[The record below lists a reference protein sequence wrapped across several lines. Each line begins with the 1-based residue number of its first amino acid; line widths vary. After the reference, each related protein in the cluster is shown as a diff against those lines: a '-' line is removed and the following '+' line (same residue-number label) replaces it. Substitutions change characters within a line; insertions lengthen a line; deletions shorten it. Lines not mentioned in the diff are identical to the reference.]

1 MENETGILNLD
12 CFNNYKKTKEA
23 ILNSK
28 VIEDN
33 IIINEFFI
41 VIDDCAD
48 HLRQFGNFEN
58 SIKEISD
65 FLYEKDSSWWINL
78 LIDKIFDN
86 FTGNISKNYDENL
99 FKTMK
104 KAESTVKYTELSS
117 ITNHKSSLFIYI
129 FLLISMINKNNDV
142 KLLEKAASRINE
154 KNILSDKI
162 DIFIFWMIM
171 RILINSKKIEWRDK
185 EHIFWNWNKNPDF
198 NFFNKENFN
207 TIPFELIFQFEIFSM
222 NIYIFIF
229 NFIELLKSI
238 KNIKDDRKEC
248 LRKELLE
255 PIISS
260 LNRDI
265 EESLKIVNKDYFDFN
280 ELLHLHE
287 NLCLSL
293 ANTDFLNRIIQ
304 NIIPIKKEEKKK
316 LEEAC
321 YLYDLLDLEFKE
333 KIEIKKTESPDFII
347 KTKNNER
354 IGIEL
359 IRIESEKEHK
369 ERTDYYSEMFYID
382 PSGSDL
388 INQVIT
394 KIQEKFKK
402 CNRYNEKRANG
413 EFDKLWLYVHSSI
426 PSKTSTKNIILNY
439 TNNSAP
445 LIERIRDLARDE
457 NNCFNAIVWNNNK
470 ILLK

>member
-1 MENETGILNLD
+1 
-12 CFNNYKKTKEA
+12 
-23 ILNSK
+23 
-28 VIEDN
+28 
-33 IIINEFFI
+33 
-41 VIDDCAD
+41 
-48 HLRQFGNFEN
+48 
-58 SIKEISD
+58 
-65 FLYEKDSSWWINL
+65 
-78 LIDKIFDN
+78 
-86 FTGNISKNYDENL
+86 
-99 FKTMK
+99 
-104 KAESTVKYTELSS
+104 
-117 ITNHKSSLFIYI
+117 
-129 FLLISMINKNNDV
+129 
-142 KLLEKAASRINE
+142 
-154 KNILSDKI
+154 
-162 DIFIFWMIM
+162 M

-457 NNCFNAIVWNNNK
+457 KIVLMPSFGIIIK
-470 ILLK
+470 YY